1 MPVSSTDTTEV
12 VLHETAENKKA
23 ENKTNKYFINSRFNK
38 KVELSTKL
46 SRQFQ
51 TSTISFH

>member
-1 MPVSSTDTTEV
+1 MPVSSTDTTGV

-23 ENKTNKYFINSRFNK
+23 ENKTNKYFINSRLNK